1 MHLRSRINR
10 MWWKAGST
18 FSPRSNFVYMLALHC
33 FFAHCVKIN
42 LCQSVKIYAHD
53 TPYANSWK
61 TAGHFLDFT
70 SLHAESVI

>member
-1 MHLRSRINR
+1 MCLPSI
-10 MWWKAGST
+10 A
-18 FSPRSNFVYMLALHC
+18 FSLTDVNG
-33 FFAHCVKIN
+33 VKID